1 MAFNRTIYS
10 AEYRKEKYD
19 TLQINLPKGQKEV
32 IQSRAKELD
41 LSMAAY
47 FQKLVEKDLN
57 GEINWD

>member
-1 MAFNRTIYS
+1 MPFDSTRYTI
-10 AEYRKEKYD
+10 EYQQKFLEEIRFRVK
-19 TLQINLPKGQKEV
+19 KGQKEA